1 MPFERRMAELGVDLS
16 DLPKNLAGGPEPY
29 PLSML
34 SKANGAAWDWYLDI
48 DSDMENYDSTRSKM
62 VLKLYILHLT
72 DIIDRMETRLVN
84 VTGER
89 DWLKDVVTTLNLCE
103 TCGASGKA
111 CDSCPDWPHYE
122 YSGVP
127 EDWRPDE

>member
-1 MPFERRMAELGVDLS
+1 MTFEQRMAELGVDLS
-16 DLPKNLAGGPEPY
+16 DLPTRYEVEHRSAAFEAADNFGGS
-29 PLSML
+29 LSMTH
-34 SKANGAAWDWYLDI
+34 NFTD
-48 DSDMENYDSTRSKM
+48 
-62 VLKLYILHLT
+62 YILHLT

-89 DWLKDVVTTLNLCE
+89 DWLKDVVTTLNVCE

-111 CDSCPDWPHYE
+111 CDSCWPHYE